1 MSIDSFNMLDS
12 KAESILV
19 PFLGAIQ
26 ASLSVLLTISA
37 GVIAAQLGL
46 LDDASSKKISTFCVR
61 MALPA
66 LLITN
71 VGSQLDLETGI
82 RYVPIVIWAI
92 FYTTVSIAIGFLL
105 TKVFGMPDWVIPA
118 IAFNNTTSLPLL
130 LVQSLDATGILS
142 SIDDSSGV
150 VSKAKSY
157 FLVNAMIGNSLT
169 FALGPKLL
177 NGQEEEAPD
186 KSGDDN
192 EDDETDG
199 ENDIESQEQD
209 AVERNEQ
216 TSLLP
221 KPLAAKGTRARY
233 FAYGK
238 GSKFWSSLSPTTR
251 SILDFL
257 YSFINAPVIG
267 ALLGALVGLVPA
279 LHRLFFNEPEEGGY
293 LNAWLTSAIKNVGEL
308 FAVLQVIVVGVKLS
322 RAILQ
327 YKNGNDSKDS
337 RVPPVPFMVV
347 TFIRFILWP
356 IISIGIIYLLASRT
370 NLVTQDALLW
380 FCLMLMPTGPPAMKL
395 SALADCEGSEDS
407 EKMLIAKFLTMSY
420 MISPLICFT
429 VVGALK
435 ASESLAGR

>member
-1 MSIDSFNMLDS
+1 MSDST
-12 KAESILV
+12 AESILV
-19 PFLGAIQ
+19 PFLGAFQ

-37 GVIAAQLGL
+37 GVIAAQFGL
-46 LDDASSKKISTFCVR
+46 LDDASSKKLSTFCVR
-61 MALPA
+61 LALPA

-71 VGSQLDLETGI
+71 VGSQLELDTAV

-92 FYTTVSIAIGFLL
+92 FYTVVSIGIGFIL

-150 VSKAKSY
+150 VTKAKSF
-157 FLVNAMIGNSLT
+157 FLVNAMVGNSLT
-169 FALGPKLL
+169 FALGPRLL

-186 KSGDDN
+186 KTESDN
-192 EDDETDG
+192 EDDDDTVG
-199 ENDIESQEQD
+199 EDDLESQEQD

-221 KPLAAKGTRARY
+221 KPAAAKGTRVGY
-233 FAYGK
+233 FAYRK
-238 GSKFWSSLSPTTR
+238 GSKYWSSLSPTAR
-251 SILDFL
+251 SILAMM
-257 YSFINAPVIG
+257 YSFVNAPVIG
-267 ALLGALVGLVPA
+267 ALLGAFIGLVPA

-293 LNAWLTSAIKNVGEL
+293 LNAWLTSSIKNVGEL

-322 RAILQ
+322 KAILQ
-327 YKNGNDSKDS
+327 YKNGNDSKES
-337 RVPPVPFMVV
+337 RVPLVPFLAV
-347 TFIRFILWP
+347 TFVRFILWSV
-356 IISIGIIYLLASRT
+356 ISIGVIYVLASRT
-370 NLVTQDALLW
+370 NVVTQDPLLW

-395 SALADCEGSEDS
+395 SALADCEDS
-407 EKMLIAKFLTMSY
+407 EESQKMLIAKFLTISY
-420 MISPLICFT
+420 IISPLICFA

-435 ASESLAGR
+435 ASEAVTGK

>member
-1 MSIDSFNMLDS
+1 MSDNT
-12 KAESILV
+12 AESILV
-19 PFLGAIQ
+19 PFLGAFQ

-37 GVIAAQLGL
+37 GVIAAQYGL
-46 LDDASSKKISTFCVR
+46 LDDRSSKKISTFCVR

-82 RYVPIVIWAI
+82 RYVPIIIWAI
-92 FYTTVSIAIGFLL
+92 FYTTVSIGIGFVL

-150 VSKAKSY
+150 VTKAKSY

-186 KSGDDN
+186 KNEGDQN
-192 EDDETDG
+192 DDE
-199 ENDIESQEQD
+199 NDSDSEEDLESQEQD
-209 AVERNEQ
+209 AVEHNEQ

-221 KPLAAKGTRARY
+221 DRTVTRITRTKY
-233 FAYGK
+233 RVYGK
-238 GSKFWSSLSPTTR
+238 GSKHWSNLSPTSR
-251 SILDFL
+251 SILEFL
-257 YSFINAPVIG
+257 YSFVNAPVIG
-267 ALLGALVGLVPA
+267 ALIGALLGLVPA

-293 LNAWLTSAIKNVGEL
+293 FNAWLTSSVKNVGEL

-322 RAILQ
+322 KAILQ
-327 YKNGNDSKDS
+327 YKNGEDSKES
-337 RVPPVPFMVV
+337 KVPVVPFLAV
-347 TFIRFILWP
+347 TFVRFILWP
-356 IISIGIIYLLASRT
+356 VISIGVIYLLASRT
-370 NLVTQDALLW
+370 ELLTKDALLW

-395 SALADCEGSEDS
+395 SALADVDGSEDS
-407 EKMLIAKFLTMSY
+407 LKMLIAKFLTMSY
-420 MISPLICFT
+420 IVSPLICFT

-435 ASESLAGR
+435 ASEAIVAK

>member
-1 MSIDSFNMLDS
+1 MSDSTT
-12 KAESILV
+12 ESILV
-19 PFLGAIQ
+19 PFLGAFQ

-37 GVIAAQLGL
+37 GVIAAQYGL
-46 LDDASSKKISTFCVR
+46 LDDGSSKKISTFCVR

-82 RYVPIVIWAI
+82 RYVPIVVWAI
-92 FYTTVSIAIGFLL
+92 FYTTVSIGIGFVL

-150 VSKAKSY
+150 VTKAKSY

-177 NGQEEEAPD
+177 NGHEEEAPD
-186 KSGDDN
+186 KVKGADGDIN
-192 EDDETDG
+192 ESEGEDDL
-199 ENDIESQEQD
+199 ESQEQD
-209 AVERNEQ
+209 AIEHNEQ

-221 KPLAAKGTRARY
+221 DRTVTRITRTQY
-233 FAYGK
+233 RVYGK
-238 GSKFWSSLSPTTR
+238 GTKYWSSLSPTSR
-251 SILDFL
+251 SILEFL
-257 YSFINAPVIG
+257 YSFVNAPVIG
-267 ALLGALVGLVPA
+267 ALIGALLGLVPA

-293 LNAWLTSAIKNVGEL
+293 FSAWLTSSVKNVGEL

-322 RAILQ
+322 KAILQ
-327 YKNGNDSKDS
+327 YKNGDDSKES
-337 RVPPVPFMVV
+337 QVPVVPFLAV
-347 TFIRFILWP
+347 TFIRFVLWP
-356 IISIGIIYLLASRT
+356 VISIGVIYLLASRT
-370 NLVTQDALLW
+370 DLVTKDALLW

-395 SALADCEGSEDS
+395 SALADVDGSEDS
-407 EKMLIAKFLTMSY
+407 LKMLVAKFLTMSY
-420 MISPLICFT
+420 IVSPLICFT

-435 ASESLAGR
+435 ASEAIVAK